1 MCTAK
6 PISSTVDIPT
16 FIFSVEMEMFWIPVM
31 FVCLISGD
39 CSFFQGKPT
48 YTEAGC
54 MEQLTPLVALLKE
67 DVRVADFNGTCVVV
81 QAI

>member
-1 MCTAK
+1 
-6 PISSTVDIPT
+6 VVIPT
-16 FIFSVEMEMFWIPVM
+16 FIFSVEMKMFWIPVM

-39 CSFFQGKPT
+39 CSFMQGKPA

-54 MEQLTPLVALLKE
+54 MEQLTPLAALLKE

>member
-31 FVCLISGD
+31 FVCLISGE

-67 DVRVADFNGTCVVV
+67 DVRVADFNGTCVAV

>member
-1 MCTAK
+1 LCTAK
-6 PISSTVDIPT
+6 HISSTVGMPT

-39 CSFFQGKPT
+39 CSFLQGKPA